1 MQRMNELIIQKDVSA
16 AENKKRLEEIDKWR
30 IDIEKKFI
38 IIDMQASDYKI
49 DKSRY

>member
-16 AENKKRLEEIDKWR
+16 AENKKRLEEIDKWCV
-30 IDIEKKFI
+30 DIEKKFI
-38 IIDMQASDYKI
+38 VLICTSDYKI